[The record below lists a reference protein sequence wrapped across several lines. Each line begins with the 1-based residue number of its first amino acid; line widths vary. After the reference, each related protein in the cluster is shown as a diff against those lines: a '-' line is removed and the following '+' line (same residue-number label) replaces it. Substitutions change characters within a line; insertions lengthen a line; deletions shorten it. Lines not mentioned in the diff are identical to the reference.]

1 MYARRAPRV
10 KDSYKKKIA
19 HTGDFFCIYQKNV
32 VPLQRNCWKEVLM
45 TSTQPTFNQVFDM
58 ACMLPRQEQ
67 QMLLDKVAGRLYVE
81 QLAQLQ
87 ERRARIAES
96 ERQIA
101 AGKVYSEEES
111 DAMMD
116 QIVDQLAVSVA
127 V

>member
-1 MYARRAPRV
+1 
-10 KDSYKKKIA
+10 
-19 HTGDFFCIYQKNV
+19 
-32 VPLQRNCWKEVLM
+32 M

>member
-1 MYARRAPRV
+1 MIP
-10 KDSYKKKIA
+10 KIS
-19 HTGDFFCIYQKNV
+19 FFLHIPNICCTFAAKFDA
-32 VPLQRNCWKEVLM
+32 KEVIM
-45 TSTQPTFNQVFDM
+45 TTQPTFNQVFDM

-87 ERRARIAES
+87 ERKAHIAES

-101 AGKVYSEEES
+101 AGMVYSEEES

-116 QIVDQLAVSVA
+116 QIVDQLSISIAA
-127 V
+127 